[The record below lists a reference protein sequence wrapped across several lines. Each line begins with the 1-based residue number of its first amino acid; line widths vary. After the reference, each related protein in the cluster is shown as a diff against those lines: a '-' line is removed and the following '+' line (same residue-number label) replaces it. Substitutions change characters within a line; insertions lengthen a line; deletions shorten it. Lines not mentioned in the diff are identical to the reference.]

1 MTEQNTLDLAA
12 QLAAIQQQL
21 TPLLQQV
28 APAAIVTATAPAQ
41 GTGLV
46 RHKAPEA
53 ATGKVVYGLG
63 VPVIVEMGEGRTAFC
78 TAWIGPE
85 HLVSAS
91 AFDAAIAYV
100 EENIGRVYSKGD
112 AKSGGLRRR

>member
-12 QLAAIQQQL
+12 QLAALQQQL

-28 APAAIVTATAPAQ
+28 AAPAVTTAAPVP

-46 RHKAPEA
+46 RHKATEA

-63 VPVIVEMGEGRTAFC
+63 VPVIVEMGEGRTTFC

-85 HLVSAS
+85 HLVSPN

-112 AKSGGLRRR
+112 AKSGGLRRK